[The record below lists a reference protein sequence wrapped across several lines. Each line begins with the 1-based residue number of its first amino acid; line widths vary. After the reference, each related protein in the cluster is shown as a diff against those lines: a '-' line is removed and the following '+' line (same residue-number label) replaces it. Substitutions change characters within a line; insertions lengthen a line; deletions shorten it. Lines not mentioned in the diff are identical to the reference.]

1 MNKLL
6 KCAKKVLDRYDGDGV
21 ISYLQD
27 SDIME
32 PLRQAVKEAALDEI
46 AQLSQDLGLYDDH
59 IPDTSKMVYKPMT
72 DDEFQAHYN
81 SMPNRLYQD
90 KWFYE
95 RLMERAVIERLGLVW
110 GEK

>member
-32 PLRQAVKEAALDEI
+32 PLRQAVKDTDISKMETT
-46 AQLSQDLGLYDDH
+46 DH
-59 IPDTSKMVYKPMT
+59 IPDVGKMVYTPMT
-72 DDEFQAHYN
+72 DDEIDDIY
-81 SMPNRLYQD
+81 LYGKTAYRVD
-90 KWFYE
+90 G
-95 RLMERAVIERLGLVW
+95 LHDVERAVIERLGLKW
-110 GEK
+110 GEQ